1 MAYENITLG
10 VDGGVAVITVNRP
23 KVLNAL
29 NHATVGELIAA
40 FHEVL
45 AQEDVRVLIFTGA
58 GPKSFVA
65 GADINEL
72 RVLTPEGGEQ
82 MCRRAEQLLLGME
95 NSRLVVIMAVNGFAL
110 GGGCELAM
118 AGDIRIASDNAR
130 LGQPEVKLGVIPGYG
145 GSQRLP
151 RLVGMGQAMRLVL
164 SADQITA
171 LEAKAMGL
179 VDMVVCQKCG
189 QEMPGSPCHG
199 AECEH
204 ADCEHESHCPNCH
217 QPVKV
222 CPQCGDPVDRWGS
235 CRKCDPEAPSAALRT
250 ARDMAARIL
259 RNGPVAVEVAKRCL
273 RTGAETTIEKAVAF
287 EAAQFGLI
295 CATQDKA
302 EGTAAFLEKREARF
316 QRR

>member
-1 MAYENITLG
+1 MAYENVTLQ
-10 VDGGVAVITVNRP
+10 VDGEVAVLTVNRP

-29 NHATVGELIAA
+29 SHATVREMTAA
-40 FHEVL
+40 FHEAL
-45 AQEDVRVLIFTGA
+45 ANDQVRVLIVTGA

-72 RVLTPEGGEQ
+72 HVLTAAEGEQ
-82 MCRRAEQLLLGME
+82 MCLRAEQLLLAME

-130 LGQPEVKLGVIPGYG
+130 LGQPEVKLGLIPGYG

-164 SADQITA
+164 TGDQITA
-171 LEAKAMGL
+171 LEAKSIGL
-179 VDMVVCQKCG
+179 VDLVVCQKCG
-189 QEMPGSPCHG
+189 QEMPGKPCQGESCQHG
-199 AECEH
+199 
-204 ADCEHESHCPNCH
+204 HCPNCG
-217 QPVKV
+217 QPVQACEK
-222 CPQCGDPVDRWGS
+222 CGGPLDKWGH
-235 CRKCDPEAPSAALRT
+235 CHACNPEAPNTALG
-250 ARDMAARIL
+250 AARELAGRIL
-259 RNGPVAVEVAKRCL
+259 KNGPLAVEAAKRCL
-273 RTGAETTIEKAVAF
+273 RVGAETTLDKAVAF
-287 EAAQFGLI
+287 ESAQFGLI
-295 CATQDKA
+295 CATADKT